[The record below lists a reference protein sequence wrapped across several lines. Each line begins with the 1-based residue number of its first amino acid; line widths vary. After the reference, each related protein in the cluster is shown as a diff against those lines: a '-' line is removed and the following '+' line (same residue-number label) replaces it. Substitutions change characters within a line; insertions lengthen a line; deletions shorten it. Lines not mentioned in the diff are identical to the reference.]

1 MQPATATAPSYTVC
15 ANPMGVTCVA
25 MQVYTSPAGLLHALL
40 QSLMVSSLRLRLPCR
55 DLTRDSAACTSVEWS
70 AALATRTAASRSS
83 TWFHT
88 APVDVIA
95 LLGCAGL
102 HFRCIPDAKKC
113 IPGADC
119 ASQMQ
124 IVHPRSKSCIPG
136 ANYASQM
143 QNVHPRCK
151 LCFGSFSFVLQMTQG
166 SIPSA

>member
-1 MQPATATAPSYTVC
+1 MRSF
-15 ANPMGVTCVA
+15 
-25 MQVYTSPAGLLHALL
+25 S
-40 QSLMVSSLRLRLPCR
+40 SLMVSSLRLRLPCR

-136 ANYASQM
+136 ANYASQTQNVHPRCKSCIPGANYASQM